1 MEWKKLDISD
11 VNLDQPSNLRARLYS
26 DRLNTERYWYKIKN
40 ITKDTGIKIKIY
52 RDKDKKKDDDDCK
65 FNVHNH
71 EHILLWT
78 GSKTHVN
85 TGQPCSSLVK

>member
-1 MEWKKLDISD
+1 MEWKTLDISD

-26 DRLNTERYWYKIKN
+26 DRLDTERYWYKIKN
-40 ITKDTGIKIKIY
+40 ITKDINTGIKI
-52 RDKDKKKDDDDCK
+52 KKKDDDDCK

-78 GSKTHVN
+78 GSETHVN